1 MGLSAIL
8 RFGGGEGGR
17 PLQGD
22 DGICGRG
29 GMSYM
34 EGGTLLSMRNRVGRR
49 HISSAGGMSC
59 GNALPVLLSCIDF
72 GFSVWTQTA

>member
-1 MGLSAIL
+1 
-8 RFGGGEGGR
+8 
-17 PLQGD
+17 
-22 DGICGRG
+22 
-29 GMSYM
+29 M